1 MYGTGAIKLNDQNEV
16 IRVGG
21 VKYTIVN
28 GVVYDSK
35 KLLTEVKEMVD
46 LSKNEKKFILK
57 QPGN

>member
-28 GVVYDSK
+28 GVVYDAK

-46 LSKNEKKFILK
+46 LSKKEKNFILK